1 MSSKN
6 PMVSIVIPI
15 YNVEIYLKKCI
26 NSILNQNFNDF
37 EIILVND
44 GSTDSSLDI
53 CNEYL
58 KKDTRINLVNKTNGG
73 LSSARNAGLNVAK
86 GKYISFI
93 DPDDCINEN
102 YFNILINKAEMNDCD
117 VIVSGYRTVPNNVDI
132 IPSYKLNEV
141 LKGTDFILSS
151 DNVHSKNEL
160 CFVWR
165 YLYKLK
171 LIKENKIK
179 FNEKIFIGE
188 DVTFNLE
195 VLVNANKV
203 MAISDILYYYTINN
217 PTSLMRNKFKPNLE
231 SSLIKQYEKRYYLS
245 KKYNLINNKKYKID
259 MANYYVNS
267 IYRMIVTNLKNDE
280 SCDFEKEIKRVSNNE
295 MFRSS
300 VKNLGFKYKCYN
312 FKEYIFYL
320 ALKFKVYPVLL
331 KAINK

>member
-26 NSILNQNFNDF
+26 DSILNQSFDDF

-44 GSTDSSLDI
+44 GSKDSSLDI

-141 LKGTDFILSS
+141 FI
-151 DNVHSKNEL
+151 
-160 CFVWR
+160 
-165 YLYKLK
+165 
-171 LIKENKIK
+171 
-179 FNEKIFIGE
+179 
-188 DVTFNLE
+188 
-195 VLVNANKV
+195 
-203 MAISDILYYYTINN
+203 
-217 PTSLMRNKFKPNLE
+217 
-231 SSLIKQYEKRYYLS
+231 
-245 KKYNLINNKKYKID
+245 
-259 MANYYVNS
+259 
-267 IYRMIVTNLKNDE
+267 
-280 SCDFEKEIKRVSNNE
+280 
-295 MFRSS
+295 
-300 VKNLGFKYKCYN
+300 
-312 FKEYIFYL
+312 
-320 ALKFKVYPVLL
+320 
-331 KAINK
+331 